1 MLSERN
7 CNLVLTQDVFRIV
20 FLKTETGL
28 SYLIILRNIRGDASM
43 IVLNQVLKDLSHQNW
58 VIQNIALFTLVTIS
72 QVSEE
77 IVDYDTVER
86 SILATIKHGNLRAG
100 SSGKIQR
107 RFSSYSKTFF
117 SACKSAIRKM
127 DQQSGAINYP
137 IRRFAGSNQLY

>member
-1 MLSERN
+1 M
-7 CNLVLTQDVFRIV
+7 FPKI
-20 FLKTETGL
+20 ETNL

-86 SILATIKHGNLRAG
+86 SILAAIKHGNLRAG
-100 SSGKIQR
+100 TSGKIQPQICAQHFQR
-107 RFSSYSKTFF
+107 
-117 SACKSAIRKM
+117 
-127 DQQSGAINYP
+127 
-137 IRRFAGSNQLY
+137 L